1 MGTIPTPYLR
11 KETTMHKMT
20 ISGPRQSRTGITAFL
35 VGILIG
41 ALLGLRVVLIVRWRQ
56 ADQAFLARIA
66 RFNKRWTNPVTM
78 LFAGRPHSPYAV
90 IHHVGR
96 RSGQPYATPVIT
108 GPVPDGFVIP
118 LAYGNAV
125 DWYRNLQAA
134 GGCTLDWRGKTY
146 IVNAPELVD
155 AATALPAFP
164 PLWRSQLRLYR
175 INRFV
180 KVMHARQG
188 LGDPMAW
195 TEQRREPQPHSIG
208 GERP

>member
-1 MGTIPTPYLR
+1 MQ
-11 KETTMHKMT
+11 KMT
-20 ISGPRQSRTGITAFL
+20 IPGTRQPRTGITVFL

-66 RFNKRWTNPVTM
+66 RFNKRWTNRATM

-108 GPVPDGFVIP
+108 GLVPGGFVIP

-134 GGCTLDWRGKTY
+134 GGCTLEWQGNTY
-146 IVNAPELVD
+146 IVGAPELVD

-180 KVMHARQG
+180 KVMHVQQG
-188 LGDPMAW
+188 LGSPTAW
-195 TEQRREPQPHSIG
+195 TEQRREPQPHST
-208 GERP
+208 

>member
-1 MGTIPTPYLR
+1 MQ
-11 KETTMHKMT
+11 KMT
-20 ISGPRQSRTGITAFL
+20 ISGPRQSRTGITVFL

-41 ALLGLRVVLIVRWRQ
+41 AFLGLRVVLIVRWRQ

-66 RFNKRWTNPVTM
+66 RFNKRWTNRATM

-96 RSGQPYATPVIT
+96 RSGLPYATPVIT
-108 GPVPDGFVIP
+108 GPVPGGFVIP

-134 GGCTLDWRGKTY
+134 GGCTLDWQGNTY
-146 IVNAPELVD
+146 IVGAPEPVD
-155 AATALPAFP
+155 AATALPAFA
-164 PLWRSQLRLYR
+164 PLWRNLLRLYK

-180 KVMHARQG
+180 KVMHVQQS
-188 LGDPMAW
+188 LGSPTAW
-195 TEQRREPQPHSIG
+195 TEQRRAPQPHST
-208 GERP
+208 